1 MANTAAQRYVGATGV
16 TGATGPGIISNSS
29 TIASAST
36 IAITPRY
43 THFITGNTPIVTMTG
58 GTTGDIVTLVMADQT
73 TSYLLLTHGTSANNL
88 SMRDLRSFGIYRDES
103 VTFQYDG
110 AKWIEINRDVKT
122 VLDSIEIKANV
133 SITGTTESGAT
144 TAITNSFIQFDGV
157 TPIEIEFYTPNLQVS
172 STSMYV
178 ILKSTDVVGG
188 SKTSLGIM
196 GGDSIAATSNMPV
209 TCLYSFTPGAGQLQ
223 YSINAYAT
231 GGSGLITAGSG
242 TLGAYVPAYS
252 VIRRAN

>member
-1 MANTAAQRYVGATGV
+1 MANTAAQTYVGATGV

-73 TSYLLLTHGTSANNL
+73 TYYLLLTHGTSANNL
-88 SMRDLRSFGIYRDES
+88 SMRDLRSFGIYKDES

-133 SITGTTESGAT
+133 SITGTSENSAT
-144 TAITNSFIQFDGV
+144 TVITNSFRQYDGA

-172 STSMYV
+172 STTMYV
-178 ILKSTDVVGG
+178 ILKSADVLGG
-188 SKTSLGIM
+188 PKTSLGIM
-196 GGDSIAATSNMPV
+196 AGDSIPTSNIPFR
-209 TCLYSFTPGAGQLQ
+209 CLYSFTPAAGQLQ
-223 YSINAYAT
+223 YSINVYAT
-231 GGSGLITAGSG
+231 GGSGLITAASG
-242 TLGAYVPAYS
+242 TSGTYVPAYS